1 MKEENN
7 MKLINASNHVLLS
20 MTAAAA
26 LFLALPASAEIHSK
40 TRELIVVQ
48 PKDLPEQA
56 QMPGNSFFLY
66 SDDHG
71 STYLYVEQQQGAR
84 LTVFD
89 VTDPGK
95 IKVVASAAM
104 TGPGAFDFVRPI
116 DGHGELVRFRDNKSV
131 AVLDL
136 HKVKAPSLHMI
147 NELAEG
153 GATESLGES
162 GFLMVNEPYN
172 YVRATPR
179 DYQVVDISTPTDPT
193 LLATVAQVKHK
204 VVNDETGTTF
214 LLGSEG
220 LTVIRRVSVENDYK
234 SEQRATAN

>member
-1 MKEENN
+1 MQT
-7 MKLINASNHVLLS
+7 INGSNVAR
-20 MTAAAA
+20 TALVAVAA
-26 LFLALPASAEIHSK
+26 LFLTLAGTAQIHSK
-40 TRELIVVQ
+40 TKELIVVQ

-84 LTVFD
+84 LTVFE
-89 VTDPGK
+89 VTDPSK

-104 TGPGAFDFVRPI
+104 NGPGAFDFVRPI

-147 NELAEG
+147 NHLAEG

-234 SEQRATAN
+234 LEQTGTAN

>member
-1 MKEENN
+1 MKRTN
-7 MKLINASNHVLLS
+7 IVPTVITVAAS
-20 MTAAAA
+20 
-26 LFLALPASAEIHSK
+26 LFLVVQAPAEAHSK
-40 TRELIVVQ
+40 TNELIVVQ

-66 SDDHG
+66 SDSSG
-71 STYLYVEQQQGAR
+71 STYLFVEQQQGAR
-84 LTVFD
+84 LTAFD

-95 IKVVASAAM
+95 IKVVVSTPITA
-104 TGPGAFDFVRPI
+104 PGAFDFVRPL
-116 DGHGELVRFRDNKSV
+116 GAHGELVRFRDNKSV

-136 HKVKAPSLHMI
+136 HKVKAPTLQMI
-147 NELAEG
+147 DALSEAG
-153 GATESLGES
+153 STEALGES

-179 DYQVVDISTPTDPT
+179 DYQVVDISSPSAPR

-204 VVNDETGTTF
+204 LVKDDTGTTF

-220 LTVIRRVSVENDYK
+220 LTVIRRTRIEDDYRTHQLQMEN
-234 SEQRATAN
+234 